1 MHTVGVFCVRDC
13 CFSQMSYSL
22 DRRRCA
28 SVVLAYAQSAVTMQ
42 QACDKNANPL
52 MPPLASFALAIAV
65 SGGRPFLWI
74 IFDISL

>member
-1 MHTVGVFCVRDC
+1 
-13 CFSQMSYSL
+13 
-22 DRRRCA
+22 
-28 SVVLAYAQSAVTMQ
+28 VVLAYAQSAVTMQ